1 MHKGIHFCSIF
12 REYAHTFNNSWILS
26 RLCRVDASIFLL
38 SLLWPTKGTAEGCTL
53 VKEPRPGVG
62 LSLYNAK
69 IPAFRLGFALQ
80 DGLEFKKMKLL
91 EIFGN
96 RKKLIINKLQQH
108 IKKLSKV
115 KISPNLKFWLQI
127 GYNFQGKYVSLHRQ
141 KYNIACHNSFWE
153 PTKVKVKLPCMSE
166 PDVREFYFA
175 WVLVSWLM

>member
-1 MHKGIHFCSIF
+1 MERSVLLQK
-12 REYAHTFNNSWILS
+12 LP
-26 RLCRVDASIFLL
+26 RLRISSYKQEAQPFG
-38 SLLWPTKGTAEGCTL
+38 WA
-53 VKEPRPGVG
+53 
-62 LSLYNAK
+62 
-69 IPAFRLGFALQ
+69 FALQ

-141 KYNIACHNSFWE
+141 KYNIACHNSF
-153 PTKVKVKLPCMSE
+153 
-166 PDVREFYFA
+166 
-175 WVLVSWLM
+175 